1 MDEGTARFG
10 FLGASGLTS
19 LCSAA
24 AFWMA
29 VTERPGLATLF
40 IGLAVIGLAAMAWFR
55 RNYVRVRAV
64 RWQEELRAS
73 QAALDALLQPTPA
86 PGATPP
92 PADGGADPPRDPHE
106 PT

>member
-29 VTERPGLATLF
+29 VTERPGPATLF
-40 IGLAVIGLAAMAWFR
+40 IGLALVGMGAMAWFR
-55 RNYVRVRAV
+55 RTYVRLRAV
-64 RWQEELRAS
+64 RWQDELRAS
-73 QAALDALLQPTPA
+73 QAALDALLQPTTPA
-86 PGATPP
+86 PLPPP
-92 PADGGADPPRDPHE
+92 PADSGADSPRDPHE
-106 PT
+106 RT

>member
-29 VTERPGLATLF
+29 VTERPGPATLF
-40 IGLAVIGLAAMAWFR
+40 IVLALIGIAAMAWFR
-55 RNYVRVRAV
+55 RIYVRVRAV

-73 QAALDALLQPTPA
+73 QAALDALLQPA
-86 PGATPP
+86 PPP
-92 PADGGADPPRDPHE
+92 PADGAPDSPRDPHE
-106 PT
+106 RT

>member
-29 VTERPGLATLF
+29 VTERPGPATLF
-40 IGLAVIGLAAMAWFR
+40 SGLALIGMGAMAWFR
-55 RNYVRVRAV
+55 RTYVRLRSV
-64 RWQEELRAS
+64 RWQDELRDS
-73 QAALDALLQPTPA
+73 QAALDALLQPTPV
-86 PGATPP
+86 PPP

-106 PT
+106 RT